1 MKSKKVFKCLLLA
14 VGLIG
19 VSLPVFSVEAYVSA
33 LYREIDIAFVNRSL
47 KDLDSILSS
56 NVRDDNYYLLENYVL
71 KKIRHL
77 IIKEDYEFA
86 TQANIIVIDNDIDNI
101 DAIEMYT
108 TIATALK
115 EQEKR
120 EQALAAQREAAL
132 AKLELEKQRQKIA
145 VEKDF
150 QSIQTAEGNTV
161 YLNEADKKYSST
173 FWNLRF
179 GMANIDLASETQ
191 SKYNSVRYG
200 LSGDFTY
207 EYSFDKLTIG
217 GDVGGEAV
225 IVAFA
230 NDDKTV
236 LGNVYIAP
244 KIGYT
249 PLSRNL
255 FLRIGFNA
263 DLKFETLDEGETP
276 SSLHGNFLTPMIGV
290 SFSKIK
296 LGKLRLDGG
305 VDYYIGHLANKDLN
319 FAMGGVVSL
328 RIPFLDMEKV
338 RLGFNIGVKDTFY
351 VKSSGIENRARLV
364 LAIGAENVAK

>member
-1 MKSKKVFKCLLLA
+1 MKRKKLFRCLSLA
-14 VGLIG
+14 VLLVG
-19 VSLPVFSVEAYVSA
+19 VALPVFSVEAYVST
-33 LYREIDIAFVNRSL
+33 LYREIDVAFSNRSVTE
-47 KDLDSILSS
+47 LDSILS
-56 NVRDDNYYLLENYVL
+56 NNARDDNYYLLENYAL

-77 IIKEDYEFA
+77 VIKEDFEFA
-86 TQANIIVIDNDIDNI
+86 AEANIIVIDNDIDNI

-115 EQEKR
+115 EHEKR
-120 EQALAAQREAAL
+120 EQALAAQREAEL
-132 AKLELEKQRQKIA
+132 ARLELEKQRRKIT

-173 FWNLRF
+173 FWNVRF
-179 GMANIDLASETQ
+179 GMANLDLASETD

-207 EYSFDKLTIG
+207 EYSFDKVTIG

-225 IVAFA
+225 ILALA

-255 FLRIGFNA
+255 FLRVGFNA
-263 DLKFETLDEGETP
+263 DLKFENLEEGDSP
-276 SSLHGNFLTPMIGV
+276 SSLQGNFLTPTLGV

-296 LGKLRLDGG
+296 LGKLRLDGNI
-305 VDYYIGHLANKDLN
+305 DYYIGHLANQNLN
-319 FAMGGVVSL
+319 FAMGGFVSL

-338 RLGFNIGVKDTFY
+338 RLGFNIGVKDTLY

>member
-1 MKSKKVFKCLLLA
+1 MVGDEKKKIFQSIFLVIGL
-14 VGLIG
+14 VGIA
-19 VSLPVFSVEAYVSA
+19 LPAFSVEAYVSA
-33 LYREIDIAFVNRSL
+33 LYREIDVAFSNRSL
-47 KDLDSILSS
+47 TELDSILS
-56 NVRDDNYYLLENYVL
+56 NNTRDDNYYLLENYVL

-77 IIKEDYEFA
+77 VIKEDYEFA

-120 EQALAAQREAAL
+120 EQALAAQREAEL
-132 AKLELEKQRQKIA
+132 ARLELEKQRRKVA

-161 YLNEADKKYSST
+161 YLNEADKKYSAT

-179 GMANIDLASETQ
+179 GMANLDLASETK

-255 FLRIGFNA
+255 FLRVGFNA
-263 DLKFETLDEGETP
+263 DLKFENLDEGETP
-276 SSLHGNFLTPMIGV
+276 STLQGNFN
-290 SFSKIK
+290 SND
-296 LGKLRLDGG
+296 R
-305 VDYYIGHLANKDLN
+305 H
-319 FAMGGVVSL
+319 
-328 RIPFLDMEKV
+328 
-338 RLGFNIGVKDTFY
+338 
-351 VKSSGIENRARLV
+351 
-364 LAIGAENVAK
+364 